1 MRGMGLILTRKRV
14 GPFQSFRK
22 TPPRLA
28 MNSPQGW
35 SLLWMFT
42 EAAVRPWE
50 ACRLPQQMTKEFSL
64 PWR

>member
-1 MRGMGLILTRKRV
+1 MGLILTRKRV

-28 MNSPQGW
+28 TNSPQGL
-35 SLLWMFT
+35 SLLWKLA

-50 ACRLPQQMTKEFSL
+50 ERRLPQQMTKDFSL